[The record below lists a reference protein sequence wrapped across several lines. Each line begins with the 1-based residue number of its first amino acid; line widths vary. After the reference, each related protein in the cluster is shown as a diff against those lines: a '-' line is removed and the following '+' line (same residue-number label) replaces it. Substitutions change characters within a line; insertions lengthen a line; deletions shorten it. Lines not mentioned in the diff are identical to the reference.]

1 MRLFLI
7 DDHALFRE
15 ALQRLLT
22 AEPTWEVVGQA
33 GCVEDALAQLTSQP
47 VDVLI
52 LDYDLGEQTAV
63 HALSRL
69 HDIGFRG
76 KVLVVTAG
84 LPDRDALKLIK
95 SGISGIFH
103 KQDPPEAL
111 ERCIRAVAQGQVL
124 IEQRYLQSLVKASD
138 AQPAPAL
145 NERERKI
152 MRALLEGLSNKEIG
166 AELRISESAVK
177 AALQQLFAK
186 AGVRTRSQ
194 LVRIALEDY
203 GHLL

>member
-15 ALQRLLT
+15 ALQRLLA
-22 AEPTWEVVGQA
+22 AEPAWEVVGQA
-33 GCVEDALAQLTSQP
+33 GCVEDALAQLTSQA

-63 HALSRL
+63 HAMSHL
-69 HDIGFRG
+69 HDIGFTG

-95 SGISGIFH
+95 AGISGIFH

-124 IEQRYLQSLVKASD
+124 IDQRYLQSLVKAGET
-138 AQPAPAL
+138 PTPPAL
-145 NERERKI
+145 SERERRI

-166 AELRISESAVK
+166 SELRISESAVK

-194 LVRIALEDY
+194 LVRIALESY
-203 GHLL
+203 GSLL